1 MTLDSKKIAIV
12 TGANR
17 GLGAE
22 IARQLAARGFA
33 VVIAAR
39 KASDAEAVAASLPGG
54 VARPVSLDVADA
66 ASVERFAAFA
76 REELGR
82 VDVLVNNAG
91 LNPSAQASEHSM
103 LTVAPATVEATFAT
117 NALGPLRVIQAVL
130 PLMQARRHG
139 RIVNVSTEMASLSAL
154 DRDPYPLAISYRL
167 SKVALN
173 SLTALLAREFA
184 GTDILI
190 NAYSPGWLRT
200 DMGGP
205 DAPFSAAEGAETALW
220 LATLPVGGPQGKFF
234 AEMRRLGTP
243 VELPW

>member
-1 MTLDSKKIAIV
+1 MSSTSKIALV

-22 IARQLAARGFA
+22 IARQLAEANALAATLPGARARG
-33 VVIAAR
+33 IA
-39 KASDAEAVAASLPGG
+39 
-54 VARPVSLDVADA
+54 LDVADA
-66 ASVERFAAFA
+66 SSAERLAAFL
-76 REELGR
+76 RDEFGR

-91 LNPSAQASEHSM
+91 LNPSQQSSEHST
-103 LTVAPATVEATFAT
+103 LTVSPAAIEATFPT
-117 NALGPLRVIQAVL
+117 NALGPLRVCQAVL
-130 PLMQARRHG
+130 PLMAARRHG
-139 RIVNVSTEMASLSAL
+139 RIVNVSTEMASLNGMAS
-154 DRDPYPLAISYRL
+154 DPYPLAISYRL
-167 SKVALN
+167 SKIALN
-173 SLTALLAREFA
+173 GLTTLLAREFA

-200 DMGGP
+200 AMGGP

-220 LATLPVGGPQGKFF
+220 LATLPADGPQGKFF